1 MEKKIQQIQQILDS
15 GKSSN
20 IYNTYEYTK
29 DDANFPLRIAYLYS
43 KLAQPCPGCQLNY
56 LANKLNW
63 TRLDWN
69 HETLGCT
76 Y

>member
-1 MEKKIQQIQQILDS
+1 MKKQVKEIDEILDR
-15 GKSSN
+15 GLSSN
-20 IYNTYEYTK
+20 IYNTFEYVTLLRP
-29 DDANFPLRIAYLYS
+29 DFPLRIAYLYS

-69 HETLGCT
+69 PETLSCT
-76 Y
+76 